1 MESISAILSEYLLLI
16 VSFLTLFI
24 ALFWIQVYLF
34 RSRHSFCPND
44 KYYDVTIIVP
54 AYNEECCI
62 KETLDSL
69 LNLDYP
75 KDKLNI
81 IVVNDG
87 STDKTAEIVGSYR
100 SRQVNLINKENSG
113 KASSINVALN
123 KVKTELFGIVDADSV
138 VNSESLKNMIS
149 LFESNNVGAVIS
161 LTKVKNP
168 RTIFERLQ
176 HLEYIF
182 SAFSRKLMS
191 NVNTLFITPGVL
203 TLFRTDVVKKLGGF
217 DEDNLT
223 EDLEIAMKLR
233 YNNYNIKISIDSI
246 TYTAVPNNFKSLWN
260 QRIRWFRGYLYNTNK
275 YRNMFFSK
283 RYGFF
288 GLFQVPLNFLTVFLV
303 ILTFILASYE
313 ILRLIYNFILKLVSY
328 KADIFYAYKLPTL
341 RELIFKLDLKIIFP
355 MIISL
360 FLAFYIYN
368 KAHKFANEKWKFP
381 IALLLYVTVYPSL
394 RIIHWLAALS
404 KEVARAKKKW

>member
-1 MESISAILSEYLLLI
+1 MESISVILSEYLLML

-34 RSRHSFCPND
+34 RDRGSKLRENLPS
-44 KYYDVTIIVP
+44 VSIIVP
-54 AYNEECCI
+54 AYNEESCI
-62 KETLDSL
+62 QETLDSL
-69 LNLDYP
+69 LNLNYP
-75 KDKLNI
+75 KEQLRV

-87 STDKTAEIVGSYR
+87 STDKTSEIVRDYKSE
-100 SRQVNLINKENSG
+100 QIVLIDKGNTG

-123 KVKTELFGIVDADSV
+123 KVESEFFGIVDADSIV
-138 VNSESLKNMIS
+138 DKNSLINMMY
-149 LFESNNVGAVIS
+149 LFDKSGVGAVIS

-168 RTIFERLQ
+168 KSMLEKMQ

-203 TLFRTDVVKKLGGF
+203 TLFRTSVVKDLGGF
-217 DEDNLT
+217 DENNLT

-233 YNNYNIKISIDSI
+233 YYGYNIKIATDSI
-246 TYTAVPNNFKSLWN
+246 TFTSVPNDFKSLWN

-275 YRNMFFSK
+275 YKDMFFSK
-283 RYGFF
+283 KYGFF

-303 ILTFILASYE
+303 ILTFILATYE
-313 ILRLIYNFILKLVSY
+313 ILRLVYNFILKLISYRSDIIYSY
-328 KADIFYAYKLPTL
+328 KFPTL
-341 RELIFKLDLKIIFP
+341 KELLFKLDLKIIFP

-360 FLAFYIYN
+360 ILAFYIYN

-381 IALLLYVTVYPSL
+381 LALILYITIYPSL
-394 RIIHWLAALS
+394 RVIHWLTALT
-404 KEVARAKKKW
+404 KELTRAKRKW